1 MRNVE
6 KIIVLLLLAAAVA
19 IPACS
24 QKELQPAAERPAGG
38 QAAQAR

>member
-24 QKELQPAAERPAGG
+24 QKELQPAAGG
-38 QAAQAR
+38 QAARAR